1 MENKTTTKRTMNKL
15 NYLILIFLLFSYQP
29 ISSEENNS
37 GMAIEVIKETFDDWT
52 QVCNTK
58 TRNCVG
64 VNFPQNSA
72 GTKVARLVFDSIPP
86 ANNKVIAIATVLI
99 PFDKSIV
106 HLPSGVILQIDQNQ
120 AVKEQYH
127 FCDGNGCNIKF
138 LLTQLAIDLMLKG
151 ANMTIKYKD
160 VRELNKIQVM
170 DISLLG
176 FQDLYPVIAE

>member
-1 MENKTTTKRTMNKL
+1 M
-15 NYLILIFLLFSYQP
+15 
-29 ISSEENNS
+29 
-37 GMAIEVIKETFDDWT
+37 
-52 QVCNTK
+52 
-58 TRNCVG
+58 
-64 VNFPQNSA
+64 
-72 GTKVARLVFDSIPP
+72 
-86 ANNKVIAIATVLI
+86 IAIATVLI